1 MEQTNTPASNANAMK
16 LVITHQENYSR
27 GQLLLRSF
35 FGFIYMIFPHIIIMA
50 FCSLWAAILGFISW
64 WIILFT
70 GRYPQSFFEYQVKII
85 RWSVRLTARMRNLVD
100 GYPAFM
106 PTGSDDLTS
115 VDVVYPENLSR
126 GTLLLRAFFGF
137 LYVMIPHGFVLMFRG
152 IWGAI
157 LSFIAW
163 WAVLFTGR
171 YPQSMH
177 SFQVETIRWGT
188 RVNLYMANMTDTYP
202 PFNGRE

>member
-1 MEQTNTPASNANAMK
+1 MK
-16 LVITHQENYSR
+16 LTITHQESYSR
-27 GQLLLRSF
+27 GELLLRSF
-35 FGFIYMIFPHIIIMA
+35 FGFIYMIFPHAFIML
-50 FCSLWAAILGFISW
+50 FCNIWSAILAFISW
-64 WIILFT
+64 WAILFT

-106 PTGSDDLTS
+106 PAGSDDRTN
-115 VDVVYPENLSR
+115 VEVAYPENLSR
-126 GTLLLRAFFGF
+126 GVLLLRAFFGGI
-137 LYVMIPHGFVLMFRG
+137 YVILPHAFILFFRS

-171 YPQSMH
+171 YPESMH
-177 SFQVETIRWGT
+177 RFQVETIRWGA
-188 RVNLYMANMTDTYP
+188 RVNLYMSNMTDTYP
-202 PFNGRE
+202 AFNGRE